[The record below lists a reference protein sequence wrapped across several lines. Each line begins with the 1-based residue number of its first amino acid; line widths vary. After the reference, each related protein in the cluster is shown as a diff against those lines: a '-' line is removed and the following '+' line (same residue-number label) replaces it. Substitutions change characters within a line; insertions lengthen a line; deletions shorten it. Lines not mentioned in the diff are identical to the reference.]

1 MAESLSSSSLLIA
14 AIGQV
19 TEIDMK
25 PLWQPDEAF
34 FEILRDKRVVNAMV
48 ADIAGESV
56 ADSVL
61 TDTGKV
67 QKNIITNRIAP
78 QGHFQEGACHGVDAP
93 NPDCGQD
100 GWAFLQAVIW
110 KMGAVSLLLQAKPY
124 R

>member
-1 MAESLSSSSLLIA
+1 MRVMTCVMAESLIKYGSLLVA

-34 FEILRDKRVVNAMV
+34 FEILRDKRVINAMV

-67 QKNIITNRIAP
+67 QKNIITNRIA
-78 QGHFQEGACHGVDAP
+78 GHGVPRA
-93 NPDCGQD
+93 
-100 GWAFLQAVIW
+100 
-110 KMGAVSLLLQAKPY
+110 
-124 R
+124 